1 MKRDVGGIEEAEH
14 DILWQHEYRSSCPSN
29 SKRAMPAFST
39 CVAKAAEDRTDSSQ
53 ACGRELMRKNCHLE
67 PGCIA
72 KLRRRCDLPSA
83 EDIRTG
89 VRHMSMAILLRFLA
103 THARGRRARSCEST
117 SDIPLGPGRRAQPQ

>member
-53 ACGRELMRKNCHLE
+53 ACGRELMRKTVTSN
-67 PGCIA
+67 
-72 KLRRRCDLPSA
+72 RVVLPNYVA
-83 EDIRTG
+83 DVIYPVMRT
-89 VRHMSMAILLRFLA
+89 F
-103 THARGRRARSCEST
+103 
-117 SDIPLGPGRRAQPQ
+117 GPA